1 MAQRKKKP
9 SGHQLEAIAHAQFKN
24 EFMRKLKLIVNICCG
39 EDIYSLIPHRIL
51 EKVYF
56 ARYHAVQITVAEG
69 HIIPVKFM
77 NELKVV
83 FAELMKKHTVGFS
96 PMGHEISLHDLVT
109 VGFSIYSIVPI
120 LEAEDI
126 PNTNKIT
133 SALNKYCL
141 DRETQK
147 NATMQFLKILLT
159 IGFDMSNIENRFYW
173 FDYTL
178 TDHDESKHR
187 IDNHVRI
194 YTDVPK
200 TICVKIDGVSRPALR
215 LGWANFLQGMTWFT
229 LRPSLLNISGVP
241 DDQPMEV
248 YIQSHALNRFRE
260 RTDGIY
266 DFVAQEYI
274 YHSFINPKVC
284 FDRNHNLLIEY
295 RILDSKAGYFRFDI
309 VGNIIVV
316 KTFLFL
322 TNSGTPEGDL
332 LSKNTGLKILDM
344 KYLTIDKLSA
354 FMSSDIGNNAQIN
367 KIFTDAGCQSL
378 FELYAKLAVICTK
391 HSNQTPFAHMLD
403 YIGINKESIT
413 ETITAE

>member
-9 SGHQLEAIAHAQFKN
+9 SGHQLEIIAHAQYKN

-51 EKVYF
+51 EKVYLL
-56 ARYHAVQITVAEG
+56 RYHPVQITVAEG
-69 HIIPVKFM
+69 HIIPLKFM
-77 NELKVV
+77 TELKVV
-83 FAELMKKHTVGFS
+83 FAELLKIHKVGFS
-96 PMGHEISLHDLVT
+96 PMGYEISLHDLVT
-109 VGFSIYSIVPI
+109 VGFSINYIVSI

-141 DRETQK
+141 DIETQK
-147 NATMQFLKILLT
+147 NATMQFLKILLS
-159 IGFDMSNIENRFYW
+159 IGFGMSNIENRFYW

-178 TDHDESKHR
+178 KDHNDSKHG
-187 IDNHVRI
+187 IDNHLRI
-194 YTDVPK
+194 YTEVPK

-241 DDQPMEV
+241 GDQPMEV
-248 YIQSHALNRFRE
+248 YIQSHALHRFRE

-295 RILDSKAGYFRFDI
+295 RIMDSKAGYFRFD
-309 VGNIIVV
+309 VVRNIIVV

-332 LSKNTGLKILDM
+332 LAKNTGLKVLDM
-344 KYLTIDKLSA
+344 KYLTIDKLST
-354 FMSSDIGNNAQIN
+354 FMSSDIANNVQII

-378 FELYAKLAVICTK
+378 FELYAKVADICTK
-391 HSNQTPFAHMLD
+391 HSNQTPFARMLD
-403 YIGINKESIT
+403 YLRINEASIKET
-413 ETITAE
+413 VTAE